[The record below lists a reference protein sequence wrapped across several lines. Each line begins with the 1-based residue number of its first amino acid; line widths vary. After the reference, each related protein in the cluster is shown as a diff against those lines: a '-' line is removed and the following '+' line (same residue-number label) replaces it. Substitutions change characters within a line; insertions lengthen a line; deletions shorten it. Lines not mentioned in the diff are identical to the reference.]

1 MVSSP
6 RFSTEQ
12 CQQLAFAYSD
22 VSAVICHGNF
32 GTDEVAANKDEIQ
45 QSISELVDTLNTNF
59 DGRYIFGG
67 ENTTTVPFEV
77 QKNSAGDI
85 TGLKYNGTSQ
95 NLSREISNGVS
106 VDLLANGNTLM
117 NETGTSTQP
126 QNLGTYFNSLI
137 TALNSNDKT
146 ALSGNLLQGIDNYS
160 ENFVTVRSQVGA
172 LENRLTAAQSRNT
185 TEKTNLTEEL
195 SNKQDVDVAQ
205 KYMEY
210 QNQMTAYQAT
220 LAMGTKIMQTS
231 VLNYMS

>member
-77 QKNSAGDI
+77 QK
-85 TGLKYNGTSQ
+85 TVQ
-95 NLSREISNGVS
+95 V
-106 VDLLANGNTLM
+106 TLR
-117 NETGTSTQP
+117 
-126 QNLGTYFNSLI
+126 
-137 TALNSNDKT
+137 A
-146 ALSGNLLQGIDNYS
+146 
-160 ENFVTVRSQVGA
+160 
-172 LENRLTAAQSRNT
+172 
-185 TEKTNLTEEL
+185 
-195 SNKQDVDVAQ
+195 
-205 KYMEY
+205 
-210 QNQMTAYQAT
+210 
-220 LAMGTKIMQTS
+220 
-231 VLNYMS
+231 